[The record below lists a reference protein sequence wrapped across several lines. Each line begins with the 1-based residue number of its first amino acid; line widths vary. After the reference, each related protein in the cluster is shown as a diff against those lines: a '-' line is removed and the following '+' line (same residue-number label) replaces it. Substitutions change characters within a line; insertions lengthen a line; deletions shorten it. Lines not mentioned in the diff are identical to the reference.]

1 MEQDPVAESLDH
13 FAIRCA
19 DPAAAVYGRLFALH
33 PEAEALFLMDPGG
46 HVRGQML
53 AVAIE
58 ALLDGGERLA
68 GLVGIERMNH
78 VNIGVPPALFDAF
91 FGVLQAAVCDALGAG
106 WTPAMAA
113 AWRARLGALA
123 AQDASGTVNLSEK
136 V

>member
-1 MEQDPVAESLDH
+1 MDGDAVAESLDL
-13 FAIRCA
+13 FAARQA
-19 DPAAAVYGRLFALH
+19 DPAAAIYGRLFALH

-53 AVAIE
+53 AIAFE

-78 VNIGVPPALFDAF
+78 VNIGVPPALFDGF
-91 FGVLQAAVCDALGAG
+91 FALLQWVVGEARGPD
-106 WTPAMAA
+106 WPPAMAA

-123 AQDASGTVNLSEK
+123 AGDDLA
-136 V
+136 